1 MKDDEQREAGVQA
14 ARERVEA
21 YEKSILAAIA
31 DHTMQ
36 LRASSLMTPG
46 GGNGVSDGPVT
57 PADGGKIAVTPD
69 SSCKFFSGLVL
80 PRKPWMAECEFYMK
94 TGTCKYGPECRFDHP
109 PRLEV
114 EMNELGYP
122 LRPGEPLC
130 NHFSKTLRCKYGAAC
145 RFHHPMPDGSRG
157 GDGDHANANA
167 NITQTPRPG
176 SGGAGRTC
184 KPRLESGPEG
194 RGDSAASWRRVGENV
209 QDVQDVQDVQNGQAT
224 AGNANHAA
232 ADAPQPVE
240 PTPTRPLRPPPGF
253 A

>member
-14 ARERVEA
+14 ARERIEA
-21 YEKSILAAIA
+21 YEESIRAVIA

-36 LRASSLMTPG
+36 LRASNLMTPG

-57 PADGGKIAVTPD
+57 PADGGKIAATPD

-157 GDGDHANANA
+157 GDGDHAIAN
-167 NITQTPRPG
+167 TQTPRPG
-176 SGGAGRTC
+176 SGSVPGRAC
-184 KPRLESGPEG
+184 KPRLESGPDG
-194 RGDSAASWRRVGENV
+194 RGDSAASWRRGGENV
-209 QDVQDVQDVQNGQAT
+209 QNGQDGQAA
-224 AGNANHAA
+224 AGNANHAG
-232 ADAPQPVE
+232 ADAPQPVQPVE